1 MEYMEDL
8 EESLEHAKSI
18 CLNHRTGE
26 HVLTPEDYDA
36 HWRLVS
42 YLTSLRQ
49 YRITGEFLST
59 PYPITL
65 DSLNKDI
72 EALEKSLESKELSC
86 EACKNDH
93 RNLLRWMKE
102 LKQISTWE

>member
-1 MEYMEDL
+1 MEYMKDL

-26 HVLTPEDYDA
+26 HVLTQEDYDA
-36 HWRLVS
+36 HWRLVC
-42 YLTSLRQ
+42 YLTSPRQ
-49 YRITGEFLST
+49 YRITCEFLST

-72 EALEKSLESKELSC
+72 EALETKEFSC
-86 EACKNDH
+86 GACKNDH
-93 RNLLRWMKE
+93 RDLLRWMKE
-102 LKQISTWE
+102 LKQISTWA